1 MTVCAYILSCSSHVQ
16 LFVTSQ
22 TVAHQVPRSMG
33 FPRQEHWSGLP
44 CPPLRDLPDPGVEP
58 ASLCLLHRQTD
69 FFITSTT
76 WEVPRNDYE
85 KSTKYALWVR
95 GGFRSTII
103 LMRTFRISWLSHWAR
118 TNIWPQE
125 LRCKCA
131 GKWVMPMKDFK
142 HLQKRQAIKQ
152 KTEYAHQGRVKAEE
166 NASQE
171 LPKWA
176 A

>member
-1 MTVCAYILSCSSHVQ
+1 MCIYTKLLQSCPTLCDLTDCSPPGSSVYR
-16 LFVTSQ
+16 VSQ
-22 TVAHQVPRSMG
+22 ARTLEWVAMPSSKGSSWPRGWTCVSM
-33 FPRQEHWSGLP
+33 S
-44 CPPLRDLPDPGVEP
+44 P
-58 ASLCLLHRQTD
+58 APAD
-69 FFITSTT
+69 GFFITSTT